1 MDRNGNITG
10 YKVQYGTTSFDNTI
24 TIHGTSTENRSLNA
38 TDLDPL
44 TTYMFRVAAIN
55 VDGTGPYSTAESFN
69 SEFGHSTSSF
79 ECQYWCS
86 ILFSSLT
93 DGDSCWQ

>member
-1 MDRNGNITG
+1 MDRNGNVTG
-10 YKVQYGTTSFDNTI
+10 YVVQYGITSFDNTI
-24 TIHGTSTENRSLNA
+24 TIHGTSTENRTLNA

-44 TTYMFRVAAIN
+44 TTYMFRVAAVN

-69 SEFGHSTSSF
+69 SEFLISL
-79 ECQYWCS
+79 ECQYYHN
-86 ILFSSLT
+86 SSSPT